1 MPPTS
6 SYKISSDLVISSWNL
21 LTNPDNLV
29 QSCRG
34 YTVVDSKKTKGQVIA
49 DFHVKSTGR
58 SEAVLANAENSK
70 ASRNVGGQSAALTAT
85 CSSDHLDTEPRKYD
99 TGDKITRQTS
109 LSKSKKL
116 ETVNSVAL
124 PYEDQICNNDFN
136 VKGDLVRH
144 TKTHGTKRSFQCD
157 VCGSKFS
164 RSQHLQEHERTHTG
178 ERPFRCNVCGLGFKK
193 LGNLTRHTKTH
204 TGEHPFKCDDC
215 GRGFSRPDALAKHA
229 LVHTDERPFQCDVC
243 GSAFSRSDC
252 LTEHK
257 RIHTG
262 ERPFQC
268 EICPKNFNSSGSLK
282 YHIKTHSNDRSFKCK
297 KCGKGFLKKS
307 YLHNHEF
314 VHGSAPP
321 FECDACNVRFCYKS
335 SLKRHVCTHSEKQPY
350 KANRKSRKISNKR
363 CTTDRNP
370 VRPGPDFNVKGD
382 FVRHTKTHDTKRSF
396 KCDACEYECVSASTL
411 AKHKRSHTGERP
423 FPCDVCEKTFTQ
435 KDHLKKHKRI
445 HTGERPFKCEVCE
458 KKFTQNSSLT
468 KHKRIHTGERPF
480 KCEICGR
487 KFSNSDNLKRHA
499 KIHASERPFKC
510 DACEKTFAQKYDLK
524 DHKMTHT
531 DKFPFKC
538 TECSKGFRRK
548 TNLNNHTFIHSSP
561 PFKCD
566 ACNVRFCY
574 KSSLKRHV
582 CTHSEKQLYKANR
595 QSRKISNKRCT
606 TDRNPVQPGP
616 DHNNEKSFKGSHCN
630 ASLTSTTNQHIKP
643 KTHTTN
649 SETEFTTPDD
659 VSTITQL
666 PSVSN
671 QPSTSDIHINKSQN
685 QEEYGECSEYT
696 ETVALLNE
704 FANTYPITPMDP
716 GSCEHHDHDDHFLD
730 QEMPE
735 ATFPDKQN
743 ADAGYLIT
751 QLHPVAG
758 WPLTSGIHV
767 NKSQHQEKHE
777 ETADVL
783 DYNYLQT
790 IPPPKPSW
798 DSDYSP
804 GDYDDFLC
812 P

>member
-1 MPPTS
+1 MSPTS

-21 LTNPDNLV
+21 LTNPDNPV
-29 QSCRG
+29 QSCRSNA
-34 YTVVDSKKTKGQVIA
+34 VVDSKKTKGQVIA
-49 DFHVKSTGR
+49 DFRVESTSG
-58 SEAVLANAENSK
+58 SEALLASAENSK
-70 ASRNVGGQSAALTAT
+70 ASSNVGGQSAALTAT
-85 CSSDHLDTEPRKYD
+85 CSSDHLDTEHSKYD
-99 TGDKITRQTS
+99 TGDKISRQTQTR
-109 LSKSKKL
+109 LSKSKKF

-124 PYEDQICNNDFN
+124 PYEDQMCNTDFN

-144 TKTHGTKRSFQCD
+144 TKTHDTKRSFQCD
-157 VCGSKFS
+157 VCEKTFVNASCLK
-164 RSQHLQEHERTHTG
+164 RHKKRHTD
-178 ERPFRCNVCGLGFKK
+178 ERPFQCEVCLKRFNRADILKS
-193 LGNLTRHTKTH
+193 HIKTH
-204 TGEHPFKCDDC
+204 TGKRPFKCEVC
-215 GRGFSRPDALAKHA
+215 EKTFVNASCLKRHKKR
-229 LVHTDERPFQCDVC
+229 HTDERPFQCDVC
-243 GSAFSRSDC
+243 EKTFVDASCLKRHKKRHTDERSFQCEVCEKTFVNASC
-252 LTEHK
+252 LKRHK
-257 RIHTG
+257 KRHTD

-268 EICPKNFNSSGSLK
+268 EVCLKRFNRADILK
-282 YHIKTHSNDRSFKCK
+282 SHIKTHT
-297 KCGKGFLKKS
+297 GK
-307 YLHNHEF
+307 
-314 VHGSAPP
+314 
-321 FECDACNVRFCYKS
+321 
-335 SLKRHVCTHSEKQPY
+335 
-350 KANRKSRKISNKR
+350 
-363 CTTDRNP
+363 
-370 VRPGPDFNVKGD
+370 
-382 FVRHTKTHDTKRSF
+382 
-396 KCDACEYECVSASTL
+396 
-411 AKHKRSHTGERP
+411 
-423 FPCDVCEKTFTQ
+423 
-435 KDHLKKHKRI
+435 
-445 HTGERPFKCEVCE
+445 RPFKCEVCE
-458 KKFTQNSSLT
+458 KTFAQKSVLT
-468 KHKRIHTGERPF
+468 GHKRIHTNERPFKCDICEKTFAQRSSLAVHKRIHTNERPFKCDECEKTFIQRANWIEHKRIHAGECPFKCDECEYECVSASNLKRHKKSHTGERPF
-480 KCEICGR
+480 KC
-487 KFSNSDNLKRHA
+487 DV
-499 KIHASERPFKC
+499 
-510 DACEKTFAQKYDLK
+510 CEKTFAQKYNLK
-524 DHKMTHT
+524 DHKKTHT
-531 DKFPFKC
+531 DELPFKC
-538 TECSKGFRRK
+538 TECGKGFRRK
-548 TNLNNHTFIHSSP
+548 SNLNNHTFIHSSP
-561 PFKCD
+561 SLFKCD

-582 CTHSEKQLYKANR
+582 CTHSEKQPYKANR

-704 FANTYPITPMDP
+704 FTNTYPITPMDP

-743 ADAGYLIT
+743 ADADYLIT

-777 ETADVL
+777 ETAEVL

>member
-1 MPPTS
+1 MSPTS

-21 LTNPDNLV
+21 LTNPDNPV
-29 QSCRG
+29 QSCRSNA
-34 YTVVDSKKTKGQVIA
+34 VVDSKKTKGQVIA
-49 DFHVKSTGR
+49 DFRVESTSG
-58 SEAVLANAENSK
+58 SEALLASAENSK
-70 ASRNVGGQSAALTAT
+70 ASSNVGGQSAAALTAT
-85 CSSDHLDTEPRKYD
+85 CSSDHLDAEHSKYD
-99 TGDKITRQTS
+99 TSDKISRQTR
-109 LSKSKKL
+109 LSKSKKPG
-116 ETVNSVAL
+116 TINSVAL
-124 PYEDQICNNDFN
+124 SDENQMCNTDFN

-144 TKTHGTKRSFQCD
+144 TKTHDTKRSFQCD
-157 VCGSKFS
+157 
-164 RSQHLQEHERTHTG
+164 
-178 ERPFRCNVCGLGFKK
+178 
-193 LGNLTRHTKTH
+193 
-204 TGEHPFKCDDC
+204 
-215 GRGFSRPDALAKHA
+215 
-229 LVHTDERPFQCDVC
+229 
-243 GSAFSRSDC
+243 
-252 LTEHK
+252 
-257 RIHTG
+257 
-262 ERPFQC
+262 
-268 EICPKNFNSSGSLK
+268 
-282 YHIKTHSNDRSFKCK
+282 
-297 KCGKGFLKKS
+297 
-307 YLHNHEF
+307 
-314 VHGSAPP
+314 
-321 FECDACNVRFCYKS
+321 
-335 SLKRHVCTHSEKQPY
+335 
-350 KANRKSRKISNKR
+350 
-363 CTTDRNP
+363 
-370 VRPGPDFNVKGD
+370 
-382 FVRHTKTHDTKRSF
+382 
-396 KCDACEYECVSASTL
+396 ACEKTFVNASTL

-423 FPCDVCEKTFTQ
+423 FPCNVCEKTFTQ
-435 KDHLKKHKRI
+435 KDHLKEHKRI

-480 KCEICGR
+480 KCEVCGR
-487 KFSNSDNLKRHA
+487 KFSNSDNLRRHA
-499 KIHASERPFKC
+499 KIHTSERPFKCEVCEKEFNQKSNLIIHERIHTGERPFKC

-716 GSCEHHDHDDHFLD
+716 GSCEHHDHDDLFLD

-735 ATFPDKQN
+735 AIFPDKQN
-743 ADAGYLIT
+743 ADADYLIT

-777 ETADVL
+777 ETAEVL

>member
-1 MPPTS
+1 MSPTS

-21 LTNPDNLV
+21 LTNPDNPI
-29 QSCRG
+29 QSCRSNA
-34 YTVVDSKKTKGQVIA
+34 VVDSKKTKGQVIA

-85 CSSDHLDTEPRKYD
+85 CSSDHLDTEHSKYD
-99 TGDKITRQTS
+99 TGDKISRQTQTR
-109 LSKSKKL
+109 LSKSKKF

-124 PYEDQICNNDFN
+124 PYEDQMCNTDFN

-144 TKTHGTKRSFQCD
+144 TKTHDTKRSFQCD
-157 VCGSKFS
+157 VCEKTFVNASC
-164 RSQHLQEHERTHTG
+164 LERH
-178 ERPFRCNVCGLGFKK
+178 KK
-193 LGNLTRHTKTH
+193 R
-204 TGEHPFKCDDC
+204 
-215 GRGFSRPDALAKHA
+215 
-229 LVHTDERPFQCDVC
+229 
-243 GSAFSRSDC
+243 
-252 LTEHK
+252 
-257 RIHTG
+257 HTG

-268 EICPKNFNSSGSLK
+268 KVCLKTFNRADTLK
-282 YHIKTHSNDRSFKCK
+282 DHIKT
-297 KCGKGFLKKS
+297 
-307 YLHNHEF
+307 
-314 VHGSAPP
+314 
-321 FECDACNVRFCYKS
+321 
-335 SLKRHVCTHSEKQPY
+335 
-350 KANRKSRKISNKR
+350 
-363 CTTDRNP
+363 
-370 VRPGPDFNVKGD
+370 
-382 FVRHTKTHDTKRSF
+382 
-396 KCDACEYECVSASTL
+396 
-411 AKHKRSHTGERP
+411 
-423 FPCDVCEKTFTQ
+423 
-435 KDHLKKHKRI
+435 
-445 HTGERPFKCEVCE
+445 HTGERPFKCEVCDKTFIRKGILTDHKKIHTGQRPFKCEVCE
-458 KKFTQNSSLT
+458 KRFVNASDLKR
-468 KHKRIHTGERPF
+468 HKKRHTGERPF
-480 KCEICGR
+480 QCKVC
-487 KFSNSDNLKRHA
+487 LKTFNRADILKGHI
-499 KIHASERPFKC
+499 KIHTSKRPFKC
-510 DACEKTFAQKYDLK
+510 EVCDKTFIRKSVLTDHIKTHTGPRPFKCEVCEKTFAQKRNLT
-524 DHKMTHT
+524 DHKRIHASERHFQCDICDKAFNQKRNLT
-531 DKFPFKC
+531 DHKRIHASERHFQCDICDKAFNQKRNLIEHKMIHNGERPFQCEECDKRFTKKFNLTVHKRIHSDERPFKC
-538 TECSKGFRRK
+538 TECGKGFRRK
-548 TNLNNHTFIHSSP
+548 ANLNNHTFIHSSP

-566 ACNVRFCY
+566 ACNVRFCH

-685 QEEYGECSEYT
+685 QEEYGECSKYT

-716 GSCEHHDHDDHFLD
+716 GSCEHHDHDDLFLD

-743 ADAGYLIT
+743 ADADYLIT

-777 ETADVL
+777 ETAEVL